1 MGSHPDEPLTPA
13 GRLFL
18 QPHMNT
24 IIHCVVG
31 FERPIDVPKSKDAV
45 MSSIMVRHPRFRSV
59 LVRDKRGL
67 EHWRETGIDIDRH
80 FVEVHDSTSVND
92 YVAGL
97 SFSSPLSEDKPLWEV
112 HVLAEHRCAVFRIHH
127 ALGDGISL
135 VSMLLASCRLAD
147 DPEALPAVAGGKRTE
162 SAGKIGSLWGLL
174 KMVLLSIVFV
184 FEFLLRALWVSDRKT
199 AISGGAGVELWPRKL
214 ATATFSIDDM
224 KAVKKAIAGATIND
238 VLFGVVS
245 SGLSRYLDHRSPNAL
260 PEGLRITGL
269 AMVNI
274 RRQPGLQDLSN
285 LMKSNSGTRWG
296 NKFGMLLLPTYYHKG
311 GDDPLSYVK
320 RAKKMIDSKKL
331 TLEGHFSYK
340 IGNLVMS
347 WFGAKVACLL
357 NYRIVCNTTFTISNI
372 VGPTEKITLADNPV
386 AYLRANTSSLPHAL
400 TMHMMSYAGRADM
413 QILVAKDIIPD
424 PELLAKCFQ
433 DSLLEMKEAALTSK
447 KTLKDN

>member
-1 MGSHPDEPLTPA
+1 MESHPDEPLTPA

-59 LVRDKRGL
+59 LVRDKRGF
-67 EHWRETGIDIDRH
+67 EHWRETGVDIDQH

-112 HVLAEHRCAVFRIHH
+112 HVLAEHRCGVFRIHH

-135 VSMLLASCRLAD
+135 VSMLLAGCRLAD

-162 SAGKIGSLWGLL
+162 SAGRIGSLWGLL

-184 FEFLLRALWVSDRKT
+184 FEFVLRALWVSDRKT

-224 KAVKKAIAGATIND
+224 KAVKNALA
-238 VLFGVVS
+238 GVVS
-245 SGLSRYLDHRSPNAL
+245 
-260 PEGLRITGL
+260 
-269 AMVNI
+269 
-274 RRQPGLQDLSN
+274 
-285 LMKSNSGTRWG
+285 
-296 NKFGMLLLPTYYHKG
+296 
-311 GDDPLSYVK
+311 
-320 RAKKMIDSKKL
+320 
-331 TLEGHFSYK
+331 
-340 IGNLVMS
+340 
-347 WFGAKVACLL
+347 
-357 NYRIVCNTTFTISNI
+357 
-372 VGPTEKITLADNPV
+372 
-386 AYLRANTSSLPHAL
+386 
-400 TMHMMSYAGRADM
+400 
-413 QILVAKDIIPD
+413 
-424 PELLAKCFQ
+424 
-433 DSLLEMKEAALTSK
+433 
-447 KTLKDN
+447 

>member
-1 MGSHPDEPLTPA
+1 MESHPDEPLTPA

-31 FERPIDVPKSKDAV
+31 FERPIDVPKSKDAI

-59 LVRDKRGL
+59 LVRDKRGF
-67 EHWRETGIDIDRH
+67 EHWRETGVDIDQH

-112 HVLAEHRCAVFRIHH
+112 HVLAEHRCGVFRIHH

-135 VSMLLASCRLAD
+135 VSMLLAGCRLAD

-162 SAGKIGSLWGLL
+162 SAGRIGSLWGLL

-184 FEFLLRALWVSDRKT
+184 FEFVLRALWVSDRKT

-224 KAVKKAIAGATIND
+224 KAVKNALAGVTIND

-245 SGLSRYLDHRSPNAL
+245 SGLSRYLDNRSPNAL

-274 RRQPGLQDLSN
+274 RRQPGLQDLSK

-296 NKFGMLLLPTYYHKG
+296 NKFGMLLLPTYYHKVG
-311 GDDPLSYVK
+311 ADPLSYVK

-372 VGPTEKITLADNPV
+372 VGPTEKITLAGNPV

-400 TMHMMSYAGRADM
+400 TMHMVSYAGRADM

-424 PELLAKCFQ
+424 PEFLAKCFE